1 MPHIQFNG
9 RLGLYDVIVDNYTVM
24 HCSQTHFY
32 PPNVDAPKTENPANT
47 IACKNLVILD
57 QKIKKTQVFFLLEG
71 GWINWTEMF
80 NFFSNMHK
88 LGRNLSYDFILLI
101 Y

>member
-9 RLGLYDVIVDNYTVM
+9 GLGLYDVVVDNYTVM

-47 IACKNLVILD
+47 IACKNLFILD
-57 QKIKKTQVFFLLEG
+57 QKIKKTQVFFFVG
-71 GWINWTEMF
+71 GGGGGEF
-80 NFFSNMHK
+80 DK
-88 LGRNLSYDFILLI
+88 AV
-101 Y
+101 